1 MTRSREEL
9 QSKFKKYI
17 SKPRSKAELQSKLRH
32 YMSKP
37 VRALH
42 KARDF
47 YVKSLEDCAYKVS
60 GHGGLL
66 GCSTAASGVSRLPK
80 SFNVNYSKSNDDE
93 KFMNFL
99 ETMSKKRVMES
110 NLREQEEERRHMK
123 DWYGGFSRSY
133 STNVGLGRIDE
144 DEPCYFEEEDAV
156 YARSRSC
163 AYKRYY
169 HY

>member
-1 MTRSREEL
+1 MRSREEL
-9 QSKFKKYI
+9 QNKFKKYI

-47 YVKSLEDCAYKVS
+47 YVKSLEDCATKAS
-60 GHGGLL
+60 GHGGLF

-80 SFNVNYSKSNDDE
+80 SFNVYYSKSNDDE

-99 ETMSKKRVMES
+99 ETMSKKRSMES
-110 NLREQEEERRHMK
+110 NLREQEEEQRQRK
-123 DWYGGFSRSY
+123 DQYTGFNRSF
-133 STNVGLGRIDE
+133 STNVALGRIDE
-144 DEPCYFEEEDAV
+144 DEPCYFEEENAGCP
-156 YARSRSC
+156 RSRSC